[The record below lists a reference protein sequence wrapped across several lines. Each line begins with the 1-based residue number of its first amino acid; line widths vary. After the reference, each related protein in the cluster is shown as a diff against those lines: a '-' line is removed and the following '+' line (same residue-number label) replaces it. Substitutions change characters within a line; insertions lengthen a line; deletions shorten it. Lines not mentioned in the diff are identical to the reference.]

1 MCTKH
6 WNIYIFLNMSAFMQG
21 HIKFIESDSEYFYFV
36 KKIISHYINQGF
48 IKNNISRFPQKNKNK
63 ISSIVI
69 FTVLFKKYWI
79 CCEYLTY
86 CPVLSFTHCF
96 PGVWEITLGDLPYYQ
111 TAPCKAN
118 WTKCDFLQLKGSHSI
133 PHTVAAHSQLALK
146 ESSHS
151 QSNVSS
157 DLDQQFTTSWSLHW
171 SCLSLVRLTLLQYT
185 VCRHNDSLKTQTL
198 SCLCDLRDL
207 NSILGS
213 ATRLQLVSAL
223 EHGKKSTECIH
234 LTAPSNFRK

>member
-1 MCTKH
+1 M
-6 WNIYIFLNMSAFMQG
+6 
-21 HIKFIESDSEYFYFV
+21 
-36 KKIISHYINQGF
+36 
-48 IKNNISRFPQKNKNK
+48 
-63 ISSIVI
+63 
-69 FTVLFKKYWI
+69 LFKKYWI
-79 CCEYLTY
+79 CEYLTY
-86 CPVLSFTHCF
+86 CPVLSFTHCY

-118 WTKCDFLQLKGSHSI
+118 WTKCDFLQLRGSHSI

-157 DLDQQFTTSWSLHW
+157 DLDQQFTTSWSPHW

-223 EHGKKSTECIH
+223 EHGKKIHWMYPFDSTIKFSKVVQ
-234 LTAPSNFRK
+234 TAALYMVSSYDGLCEE